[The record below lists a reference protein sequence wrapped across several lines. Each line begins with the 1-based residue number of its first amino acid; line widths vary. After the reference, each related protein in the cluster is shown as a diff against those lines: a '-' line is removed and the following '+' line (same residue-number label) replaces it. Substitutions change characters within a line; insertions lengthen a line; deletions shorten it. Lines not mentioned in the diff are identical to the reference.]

1 MAIKDVNK
9 TQFEQLLSEAKPV
22 VVDFWA
28 PWCVY
33 CRRIAPAVEML
44 AEQYE
49 NEFVTVKINIDNE
62 PAIAHK
68 YGVEVIPTLMVFK
81 GETPVG
87 FAVNPG
93 SKAAIESF
101 IKESLAK

>member
-1 MAIKDVNK
+1 MAVKNVDKI
-9 TQFEQLLSEAKPV
+9 QFEELIAGDKPV

-33 CRRIAPAVEML
+33 CRRIAPAVELL

-49 NEFVTVKINIDNE
+49 EEFVTVKINIDDE
-62 PAIAHK
+62 PKIAEK
-68 YGVEVIPTLMVFK
+68 YGVEVIPTLMVFR

-93 SKAAIESF
+93 SKAAIENF

>member
-1 MAIKDVNK
+1 MAVKSIDKA
-9 TQFEQLLSEAKPV
+9 QFEALLGGDRPV

-33 CRRIAPAVEML
+33 CRRIGPAVEML
-44 AEQYE
+44 AEQYAD
-49 NEFVTVKINIDNE
+49 EFVTVKINIDDE
-62 PAIAHK
+62 PSIAQK
-68 YGVEVIPTLMVFK
+68 YGVEVIPTLMVFR

-93 SKAAIESF
+93 SKAAIEKF
-101 IKESLAK
+101 IKESLEK

>member
-1 MAIKDVNK
+1 MAVKSIDKA
-9 TQFEQLLSEAKPV
+9 QFEELLGGDRPV

-33 CRRIAPAVEML
+33 CRRIGPAVEML
-44 AEQYE
+44 AEQYAD
-49 NEFVTVKINIDNE
+49 EFVTVKINIDDE
-62 PAIAHK
+62 PSIAQK
-68 YGVEVIPTLMVFK
+68 YGVEVIPTLMVFR

-93 SKAAIESF
+93 SKAAIEKF
-101 IKESLAK
+101 IKESLEK

>member
-1 MAIKDVNK
+1 MAIKNVNK
-9 TQFEQLLSEAKPV
+9 AEFEALLGGDKPV

-33 CRRIAPAVEML
+33 CRRIGPAVQMI
-44 AEQYE
+44 ADE
-49 NEFVTVKINIDNE
+49 NADEFVTVMINIDDE
-62 PAIAHK
+62 PSIAEK

-81 GETPVG
+81 GETPMG

-93 SKAAIESF
+93 SKAAIEKF

>member
-1 MAIKDVNK
+1 MAVKSIDKA
-9 TQFEQLLSEAKPV
+9 QFEALLHGDRPV

-33 CRRIAPAVEML
+33 CRRIAPAVQML
-44 AEQYE
+44 AEQYAE
-49 NEFVTVKINIDNE
+49 EFVTVKINIDDE
-62 PAIAHK
+62 PSIAQK
-68 YGVEVIPTLMVFK
+68 YGVEVIPTLMVFR

-87 FAVNPG
+87 YAVNPG
-93 SKAAIESF
+93 SKAAIEKF

>member
-1 MAIKDVNK
+1 MAVKSIDK
-9 TQFEQLLSEAKPV
+9 TQFEALLKGDIPI

-44 AEQYE
+44 AKQYE
-49 NEFVTVKINIDNE
+49 EEFVTVKINIDDE
-62 PAIAHK
+62 PKIAEK
-68 YGVEVIPTLMVFK
+68 YGVEVIPTLMVFR
-81 GETPVG
+81 GETSVG

-93 SKAAIESF
+93 SKAAIEKF
-101 IKESLAK
+101 IKESLEK

>member
-1 MAIKDVNK
+1 MAIMNVNK
-9 TQFEQLLSEAKPV
+9 AQFEQLLREEKPV

-33 CRRIAPAVEML
+33 CRRIAPAVGML

-49 NEFVTVKINIDNE
+49 NEFVTVKINIDDE
-62 PAIAHK
+62 PAIAEK

>member
-1 MAIKDVNK
+1 MAVKSIDKV
-9 TQFEQLLSEAKPV
+9 QFEALLGGDRPV

-44 AEQYE
+44 AEQYAD
-49 NEFVTVKINIDNE
+49 EFVTVKINIDDE
-62 PAIAHK
+62 PAIAQK
-68 YGVEVIPTLMVFK
+68 YGVEVIPTLMVFR

-93 SKAAIESF
+93 SKAAIEKF
-101 IKESLAK
+101 IKESLEK

>member
-9 TQFEQLLSEAKPV
+9 TQFEELLAGGKPV

-33 CRRIAPAVEML
+33 CRRIAPAVMML

-49 NEFVTVKINIDNE
+49 NEFVTVKINIDDE
-62 PAIAHK
+62 PALAEK
-68 YGVEVIPTLMVFK
+68 YGVEVIPTLMVFR

-93 SKAAIESF
+93 SKAAIEKF
-101 IKESLAK
+101 IKESLEK

>member
-1 MAIKDVNK
+1 MAVKSIDK
-9 TQFEQLLSEAKPV
+9 TQFEALLGGDRPV

-33 CRRIAPAVEML
+33 CRRIATVVEML
-44 AEQYE
+44 AEQYAE
-49 NEFVTVKINIDNE
+49 EFVTVKINIDDE
-62 PAIAHK
+62 PTIAEK

-81 GETPVG
+81 GKTPVG

-93 SKAAIESF
+93 SKAAIEKF